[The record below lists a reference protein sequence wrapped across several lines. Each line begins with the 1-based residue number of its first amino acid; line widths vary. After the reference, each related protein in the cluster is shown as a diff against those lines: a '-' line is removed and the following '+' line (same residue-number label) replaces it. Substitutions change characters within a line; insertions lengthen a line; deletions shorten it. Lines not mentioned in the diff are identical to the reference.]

1 MWMIYLAGEMK
12 KSTTKKQD
20 LIQSVVDNLPGLV
33 FRVVNDGKWTFKFA
47 SQGAFALLGYAPEEL
62 VSATAFRKLI
72 PNEDQKENRR
82 VLSQISKEKPSYEVV
97 YRIRTA
103 PGKIKWVKEEGTGV
117 YSEAGQLVALDGF
130 LVDITDQKTA
140 EIELREE
147 NLRLKSSIRNRHG
160 LDKLIGKSMVMK
172 EIYDLIIKA
181 AGTSANIVITGESGT
196 GKELAA
202 RAIHNLSSRSK
213 MPFVV
218 VNCSAIPEN
227 LLESEFF
234 GYRKGAFSGA
244 LTDRRGLL
252 DAVAGGTLFLD
263 EVGEIPLNMQAKLLR
278 ALDGDGYTPIG
289 DTEVRTSDFRLI
301 VATNQHLDE
310 LVGSGQMREDFYYRI
325 NTVCL
330 RMPPLRE
337 RKDDI
342 LMLSDYFL
350 EKFSDPGKDPKLPE
364 NAKSTLINYSW
375 PGNVRE
381 LQNVISRFLTINK
394 IELAGKMVSR
404 KRDKKDSRKGLVG
417 GIEKL
422 EKQAILDALK
432 RNNWHIGKSAADLGF
447 SRRTMQRRMIKYD
460 LR

>member
-1 MWMIYLAGEMK
+1 MK
-12 KSTTKKQD
+12 KSTIQNQE
-20 LIQSVVDNLPGLV
+20 LIKSVVDNLPGLV
-33 FRVVNDGKWTFKFA
+33 FRAVNDGEWTFKFA
-47 SQGAFALLGYAPEEL
+47 SRGAVALLGYAPEEL
-62 VSATAFRKLI
+62 ISATAFRHMI
-72 PNEDQKENRR
+72 PKEDQEENRR
-82 VLSQISKEKPSYEVV
+82 ILSQISKENPHYELV

-117 YSEAGQLVALDGF
+117 YSAAGELVALDGF
-130 LVDITDQKTA
+130 LVDITEQKTT

-160 LDKLIGKSMVMK
+160 LDKLIGKSLVMK
-172 EIYDLIIKA
+172 EVYELISKA
-181 AGTSANIVITGESGT
+181 AGTNATIVITGESGT

-202 RAIHNLSSRSK
+202 RAIHNLSNRSK

-244 LTDRRGLL
+244 LADRKGLM
-252 DAVAGGTLFLD
+252 DAARGGTLFLD
-263 EVGEIPLNMQAKLLR
+263 EVGEIPLHMQAKLLR
-278 ALDGDGYTPIG
+278 ALDGNGYTPIG
-289 DTEVRTSDFRLI
+289 DTNVRVSEFRLI
-301 VATNQHLDE
+301 VATNQDLDD
-310 LVGSGQMREDFYYRI
+310 LVATGRMREDLYYRI

-342 LMLSDYFL
+342 LMLADYFL
-350 EKFSDPGKDPKLPE
+350 KIFSDLGVTPKLPE
-364 NAKSTLINYSW
+364 SAKSTLINYSW

-394 IELAGKMVSR
+394 IELASNVVSR
-404 KRDKKDSRKGLVG
+404 IKAKKNSQIGLAG
-417 GIEKL
+417 NIEKM

-432 RNNWHIGKSAADLGF
+432 RNHWHIGKSAADLGF
-447 SRRTMQRRMIKYD
+447 SRRTMQRRMIKYK

>member
-1 MWMIYLAGEMK
+1 MK
-12 KSTTKKQD
+12 NQD
-20 LIQSVVDNLPGLV
+20 LIKSVVDNLPGLV
-33 FRVVNDGKWTFKFA
+33 FRAINDGEWTFEFA
-47 SQGAFALLGYAPEEL
+47 SRGALALLGYAPEEL
-62 VSATAFRKLI
+62 ISATAFRQMI
-72 PNEDQKENRR
+72 PEEDQKNNKR
-82 VLSQISKEKPSYEVV
+82 VLSQISKENPHYELV

-117 YSEAGQLVALDGF
+117 YSETDALVALDGF

-147 NLRLKSSIRNRHG
+147 NLRLKSSIRDRHG
-160 LDKLIGKSMVMK
+160 LDRLIGKSLVMK
-172 EIYDLIIKA
+172 EVYDLILKA
-181 AGTSANIVITGESGT
+181 AGTNATIVITGESGT

-244 LTDRRGLL
+244 LTDRKGLL
-252 DAVAGGTLFLD
+252 DAARGGTLFLD
-263 EVGEIPLNMQAKLLR
+263 EIGEIPLHMQAKLLR

-289 DTEVRTSDFRLI
+289 DTNVRTSEFRLI
-301 VATNQHLDE
+301 VATNQDLDE
-310 LVGSGQMREDFYYRI
+310 LVGTGLMREDFYYRI
-325 NTVCL
+325 NAVCL

-337 RKDDI
+337 RKDDV
-342 LMLSDYFL
+342 LMLAEYFL
-350 EKFSDPGKDPKLPE
+350 KKFSDAEVKPQLSE
-364 NAKSTLINYSW
+364 NAKLTLTNYSW

-394 IELAGKMVSR
+394 IELSSKVVSK
-404 KRDKKDSRKGLVG
+404 KRDKKDSQVGLID

-422 EKQAILDALK
+422 EKQAILDAL
-432 RNNWHIGKSAADLGF
+432 RQNHWHIGKSAVDLGF
-447 SRRTMQRRMIKYD
+447 SRRTMQRRMIKYG

>member
-1 MWMIYLAGEMK
+1 MK
-12 KSTTKKQD
+12 NQD
-20 LIQSVVDNLPGLV
+20 LIKSVVDNLPGLV
-33 FRVVNDGKWTFKFA
+33 FRAINDGEWTFEFA
-47 SQGAFALLGYAPEEL
+47 SRGALAMLGYAPEEL
-62 VSATAFRKLI
+62 ISATAFRQMI
-72 PNEDQKENRR
+72 PEEDQKNNRR
-82 VLSQISKEKPSYEVV
+82 VLSQISKENPHYELV

-117 YSEAGQLVALDGF
+117 YSETDALVALDGF

-147 NLRLKSSIRNRHG
+147 NLRLKSSIRDRHG
-160 LDKLIGKSMVMK
+160 LDRLIGKSLVMK
-172 EIYDLIIKA
+172 EVYDLILKA
-181 AGTSANIVITGESGT
+181 AGTNATIVITGESGT

-244 LTDRRGLL
+244 LTDRKGLL
-252 DAVAGGTLFLD
+252 DAARGGTLFLD
-263 EVGEIPLNMQAKLLR
+263 EIGEIPLHMQAKLLR

-289 DTEVRTSDFRLI
+289 DTNVQTSEFRLI
-301 VATNQHLDE
+301 VATNQDLDE
-310 LVGSGQMREDFYYRI
+310 LVGTGLMREDFYYRI
-325 NTVCL
+325 NAVCL

-337 RKDDI
+337 RKDDV
-342 LMLSDYFL
+342 LMLAEYFL
-350 EKFSDPGKDPKLPE
+350 KKFSDAEVKPQLSE
-364 NAKSTLINYSW
+364 NAKLTLTNYSW

-394 IELAGKMVSR
+394 IELSSKVVSK
-404 KRDKKDSRKGLVG
+404 KRDKKDSQVGLID

-422 EKQAILDALK
+422 EKQAILDAL
-432 RNNWHIGKSAADLGF
+432 RQNHWHIGKSAVDLGF
-447 SRRTMQRRMIKYD
+447 SRRTMQRRMIKYG

>member
-1 MWMIYLAGEMK
+1 MVYLRIEMK
-12 KSTTKKQD
+12 KPTPKKQD
-20 LIQSVVDNLPGLV
+20 LIKSVVDNLPGLV
-33 FRVVNDGKWTFKFA
+33 FRVVNDGEWTFRFA
-47 SQGAFALLGYAPEEL
+47 SHGALAILGYAPQEL
-62 VSATAFRKLI
+62 VSATAFRNMI
-72 PNEDQKENRR
+72 PKKDQQANKR
-82 VLSQISKEKPSYEVV
+82 VLRQISEEKPYYEVV

-103 PGKIKWVKEEGTGV
+103 PGKIKWVKEQGTGV
-117 YSEAGQLVALDGF
+117 YSETGELVALDGF

-172 EIYDLIIKA
+172 EVYDLIIKA
-181 AGTSANIVITGESGT
+181 AATRTTIVITGESGT

-202 RAIHNLSSRSK
+202 RAIHKLSNRSK

-244 LTDRRGLL
+244 LTDRKGLL
-252 DAVAGGTLFLD
+252 DAARGGTLFLD
-263 EVGEIPLNMQAKLLR
+263 EVGEIPLHMQAKLLR
-278 ALDGDGYTPIG
+278 ALDGNGFTPVG
-289 DTEVRTSDFRLI
+289 DTDVRSSEFRLI
-301 VATNQHLDE
+301 AATNQDLDE
-310 LVGSGQMREDFYYRI
+310 LVGTGQMREDFYYRI
-325 NTVCL
+325 NAVSL

-337 RKDDI
+337 RRDDI
-342 LMLSDYFL
+342 LMLADYFL
-350 EKFSDPGKDPKLPE
+350 NKFSDLGVNPSLPE

-394 IELAGKMVSR
+394 IELASKTVSP
-404 KRDKKDSRKGLVG
+404 KKAKKDTQVELAGD
-417 GIEKL
+417 IEKM
-422 EKQAILDALK
+422 EKQAILAALK
-432 RNNWHIGKSAADLGF
+432 QNHWHIGKSAADLGF
-447 SRRTMQRRMIKYD
+447 SRRTMQRRMIKYN